1 MAQSEVPEAN
11 TRPRA
16 RVYIDGFNF
25 YYAAYKE
32 GAFGAFKWLD
42 IVAFGEALF
51 PKYGIDLVRYFTA
64 RVKSPPSDPDQSSR
78 QDAYLRALAVHPRVS
93 IHFGAFTRHQ
103 VTMQRVNPQRGGS
116 RGVLV
121 WKVEEKGSDVNLA
134 SWLVADAFRDVFDVA
149 VVVSDDSDLM
159 EPVRIVKDELG
170 KTVVVARVP
179 RYRTAPAGSATKRR
193 KALRASVFNGRVDFI
208 REVREHHF
216 RRSQLPDPVALT
228 DGTHIAK
235 PSAW

>member
-1 MAQSEVPEAN
+1 MAPPQASEAT
-11 TRPRA
+11 TRLRA
-16 RVYIDGFNF
+16 RIYIDGFNF
-25 YYAAYKE
+25 YYAAYRE

-64 RVKSPPSDPDQSSR
+64 KVKSPPSDPDQSSR
-78 QDAYLRALAVHPRVS
+78 QDAYLRALAAHPRVS
-93 IHFGAFTRHQ
+93 IHFGTFARHQ
-103 VTMQRVNPQRGGS
+103 VTMQRVNPRRRGP

-134 SWLVADAFRDVFDVA
+134 SWLVADAFRDLFDVA
-149 VVVSDDSDLM
+149 VVVSDDSDLL

-179 RYRTAPAGSATKRR
+179 RYRAAPAGSATKRR
-193 KALRASVFNGRVDFI
+193 KALRASVFKDKVDFI

-216 RRSQLPDPVALT
+216 RRSQLPNPVVRA
-228 DGTHIAK
+228 DGTQITK